1 MCLSCNAHCSCCSDF
16 ERVVDAAVGPSEKS
30 QNDLKLRTMAQRN
43 MRQCSN
49 LLFAPFLL
57 PLHPDIWEDLEREFQ
72 ILSLRELAFSSGGR
86 AEPMSRL
93 LCAAVL
99 HLCAHGI
106 TAHD

>member
-1 MCLSCNAHCSCCSDF
+1 M
-16 ERVVDAAVGPSEKS
+16 DAAVGPSEKS
-30 QNDLKLRTMAQRN
+30 QKDLKLRTMMAQRN

-72 ILSLRELAFSSGGR
+72 ISSLRELAFSSGGR

-99 HLCAHGI
+99 QLCAHGI